1 MAGRETLL
9 VALKDIFSWKK
20 GNDKES
26 IWGHAMNKKEG
37 TSLYSEDFGFDEKI
51 YEEVEEMSPE
61 IQFVSISRVIMGKKR
76 ENIVWPSSTVVDR
89 NCGFTDI

>member
-1 MAGRETLL
+1 M
-9 VALKDIFSWKK
+9 
-20 GNDKES
+20 
-26 IWGHAMNKKEG
+26 
-37 TSLYSEDFGFDEKI
+37 YSEGFGFDEKI

>member
-20 GNDKES
+20 GNYKES

-51 YEEVEEMSPE
+51 YEEMSPE